1 MLQSI
6 HTKAGKGLMKIIIIT
21 SLLELENLL
30 FKKATWLIA
39 MAYTLFSIVICI
51 SENLRQSYFSLT
63 ESVPV
68 TLYNFVLPF
77 VLVFIL
83 MSALS
88 PVFAGDREHRIEQIP
103 LTCLIGRKG
112 RSISKLIGAV
122 LFSLII
128 CMSLIL
134 DTLIICSFFGLIDG
148 NVLINNIS
156 SESTQL
162 ILEPLWTA
170 WQHIGFSAISLII
183 GSILSALLMLFV
195 SCSTKNTLSSVS
207 ICGIIIL
214 FEYLINRFSFPTI
227 IQEYNI
233 WVFLQ
238 PYYLFVME
246 IINISP
252 LINLFLLSLA
262 FLPFCIFAVW
272 QISKKGV

>member
-1 MLQSI
+1 
-6 HTKAGKGLMKIIIIT
+6 MKIILST
-21 SLLELENLL
+21 SLFELENLL
-30 FKKATWLIA
+30 FKKTTWLIA

-68 TLYNFVLPF
+68 TLCNFVLPYIL
-77 VLVFIL
+77 VLIFMCV
-83 MSALS
+83 LS
-88 PVFAGDREHRIEQIP
+88 PVFAGDREHGIEQIP
-103 LTCLIGRKG
+103 STCLIGRKG

-128 CMSLIL
+128 CTSLVFV
-134 DTLIICSFFGLIDG
+134 TFIICTFFGLTNG
-148 NVLINNIS
+148 NVLIKNIS

-162 ILEPLWTA
+162 ILEPFWTA
-170 WQHIGFSAISLII
+170 WQHIGFSAISLTV
-183 GSILSALLMLFV
+183 GSILVSLLVLLV
-195 SCSTKNTLSSVS
+195 SCCAKNTLSSVS

-214 FEYLINRFSFPTI
+214 FEYLINKFSFPTI

-246 IINISP
+246 ILNYSP
-252 LINLFLLSLA
+252 FINLFLLSLT
-262 FLPFCIFAVW
+262 FLPLCIFAVW
-272 QISKKGV
+272 QIGRKGV

>member
-1 MLQSI
+1 
-6 HTKAGKGLMKIIIIT
+6 MKIILST
-21 SLLELENLL
+21 SLFELENLL
-30 FKKATWLIA
+30 FKKATWLIS

-51 SENLRQSYFSLT
+51 LDNLRQSYFSLT
-63 ESVPV
+63 ESLPV

-128 CMSLIL
+128 CTSLIL
-134 DTLIICSFFGLIDG
+134 VTFIICTFFGLTNG
-148 NVLINNIS
+148 NVLIKNIS

-162 ILEPLWTA
+162 ILEPFWTA
-170 WQHIGFSAISLII
+170 WKHIGFSAISMTV
-183 GSILSALLMLFV
+183 GSILVSLLVLLI
-195 SCSTKNTLSSVS
+195 SCCTKNTLSSVS

-214 FEYLINRFSFPTI
+214 FEYLINKFSFPTFF
-227 IQEYNI
+227 QEYNI

-246 IINISP
+246 ILNISP
-252 LINLFLLSLA
+252 LINLFLLSLT
-262 FLPFCIFAVW
+262 FLPICLFAVW
-272 QISKKGV
+272 QIGRKGV